1 MNKKMYKNIDILTRR
16 QALLKEKQR
25 YNLPLEISEIENIK
39 LELGY
44 PIQKIIG
51 YIEMQNVQIWLDQ
64 KVFIPRYETEE
75 LLLLAYDFIDKK
87 SKVLDMCCGSGFI
100 GIAIAKNTQAQVTSV
115 DIDISA
121 IIQTKFNAKL
131 NKVNLEIVQSNL
143 FENLKPEKYDLI
155 IANPPYL
162 EFQKLDDSVINFEPE
177 IALFSKP
184 NSYSLLEKIIAKS
197 AEFLNENGSMLFEID
212 YTHLDFFQNKHP
224 EFEIL
229 KDINGKIRF
238 ALYKANSK

>member
-1 MNKKMYKNIDILTRR
+1 MSKKIHKNQDFLSRR

-25 YNLPLEISEIENIK
+25 YNLPLEISESENIK

-75 LLLLAYDFIDKK
+75 LLLLSYELINKN
-87 SKVLDMCCGSGFI
+87 SQVLDMCCGSGFI
-100 GIAIAKNTQAQVTSV
+100 GIAIAKNIQAQVTLV

-121 IIQTKFNAKL
+121 IIQTKFNAKW
-131 NKVNLEIVQSNL
+131 NKVNLEVIQSNL
-143 FENLKPEKYDLI
+143 FENLKSKKYDLI
-155 IANPPYL
+155 ISNPPYL
-162 EFQKLDDSVINFEPE
+162 ELQKLDDSVMNFEPE
-177 IALFSKP
+177 IALFSRP
-184 NSYSLLEKIIAKS
+184 NSYSLLEQIIAKGF
-197 AEFLNENGSMLFEID
+197 EFLSENGSMLFEID
-212 YTHLDFFQNKHP
+212 YTHLSFFENKYP

-229 KDINGKIRF
+229 RDINGKIRF
-238 ALYKANSK
+238 ALYRANKK